1 MDHFCGAVV
10 GVLAARHGCNVDQRV
25 HMMYKLCTINLE
37 ECEVVQVEINQ
48 RVDGR
53 SASPHGIQQKMCR
66 DFLSIFSAY
75 GALVAPQ
82 RDLKEI
88 MIVARTEFLV
98 GTQFRCWLH
107 KECLKVKQ
115 SSRAD
120 SLSVEECLRYSI
132 VVWLESHH
140 YYRCGKGLLKGPFL
154 GANDPRSLR
163 ILFAV
168 YCTSAGEIYLR
179 ISFEVVRLFPLE
191 PWQVGDPTVEP
202 RWVFCLPKGYLQT
215 SPMLFAITTA
225 AGGRYDRQLDIRY
238 IK

>member
-1 MDHFCGAVV
+1 
-10 GVLAARHGCNVDQRV
+10 
-25 HMMYKLCTINLE
+25 MYKLCTINLE

-191 PWQVGDPTVEP
+191 PWQMLQLNFYVLYKLDVPVE
-202 RWVFCLPKGYLQT
+202 RHQDLSFASLLRGYLQT